1 MKKFAIA
8 MALLLTLA
16 PLSAG
21 QTTRKRDVTLS
32 QQSRANIR
40 QAVAAVGLILVRG
53 SGDDLPRPR
62 GSGVI
67 VKSDGVVVTN
77 NHVIADEKPDKL
89 FSEIFFALSE
99 EGVAATS
106 ESKRYRLRP
115 LLINREYD
123 LALLR
128 IESDSESMVFPA
140 VEIGD
145 SQAVKLLDDLT
156 IIGFPEKGGSTVT
169 ISRGEVQGKDIL
181 GNWIKT

>member
-1 MKKFAIA
+1 MSDMRVKKLAIA
-8 MALLLTLA
+8 MALLLALA
-16 PLSAG
+16 SFSAG

-53 SGDDLPRPR
+53 LDDDSPRPR

-77 NHVIADEKPDKL
+77 HHVIADDKPDKL
-89 FSEIFFALSE
+89 FKEIFFALSE
-99 EGVAATS
+99 EGMAATS
-106 ESKRYRLRP
+106 ESRRYRLRP

-128 IESDSESMVFPA
+128 IENDGESIVFPA

-145 SQAVKLLDDLT
+145 SQAVKLLDEAT
-156 IIGFPEKGGSTVT
+156 GSRPT
-169 ISRGEVQGKDIL
+169 RE
-181 GNWIKT
+181 